1 MVTQRITS
9 DQYMQALKRGYSA
22 EKRVRSVLL
31 GGHVYRGYFYSVDK
45 HGYLR
50 VKIDD
55 AAAVKRLDNHRS
67 QLRLEL

>member
-1 MVTQRITS
+1 MIKQKITS
-9 DQYMQALKRGYSA
+9 DQYMQALKYGYPA
-22 EKRVRSVLL
+22 EKRVYGVLL

-55 AAAVKRLDNHRS
+55 TATVQKLEDHRS
-67 QLRLEL
+67 QMRLGL